1 MFREIFA
8 YIKPAIPSI
17 IIIAVIIYFDFY
29 IMAPHIRNQYLIK
42 DTINFEYNYWMFF
55 FIGAGI
61 IYVLILIRALFIEKY
76 TKKSVRVEVI
86 FSIFPALF
94 LAFLLDGFIE
104 KTVLYTN
111 TFYLSESIQE
121 DYKIKRNPQS
131 EKLSLLG
138 NDRVNIVRKREL
150 SSIETIRKEKNLPSI
165 YDLKHGDTINVSFA
179 KGYLDIKYL
188 K

>member
-1 MFREIFA
+1 MT
-8 YIKPAIPSI
+8 
-17 IIIAVIIYFDFY
+17 
-29 IMAPHIRNQYLIK
+29 PHIRNQYLIK
-42 DTINFEYNYWMFF
+42 DTVNFEYNYWTFF

-61 IYVLILIRALFIEKY
+61 IYVLILIRALIIEKC
-76 TKKSVRVEVI
+76 TKKNVRVEVI

-104 KTVLYTN
+104 RTVLYTN
-111 TFYLSESIQE
+111 TFYLSENIQQ
-121 DYKIKRNPQS
+121 DYKVKRD
-131 EKLSLLG
+131 KRLHLLS
-138 NDRVNIVRKREL
+138 NDGFIIIRQKEL

-165 YDLKHGDTINVSFA
+165 YDLKDGDTIRVDFA